1 MGTTIKDRQIFRDM
15 NILVSGMG
23 NLGVSKT
30 VESPKIEFMTNE
42 RDGAIAIE
50 EVIPLL
56 KPMSMKLTL
65 NEYNK
70 EVYAA
75 VGKQFRETPTFF
87 AKNSTVQ
94 GGSNIQVLITA
105 KGKVKVLE
113 DKIPDR
119 GKEVEQTLEISIE
132 AYSLEIGGVKKV
144 DIDFKNMIAII
155 DGVDYYQEL
164 RAHIQ

>member
-1 MGTTIKDRQIFRDM
+1 MATVKERQIWRDM
-15 NILVSGMG
+15 NILVNGIG

-30 VESPKIEFMTNE
+30 LETPKIEFLTNE
-42 RDGAIAIE
+42 RDGAIAVE
-50 EVIPLL
+50 DVIPLL
-56 KPMSMKLTL
+56 KPMSMKIGL

-75 VGKQFRETPTFF
+75 VGKQFSETPTFF
-87 AKNSTVQ
+87 AKGSIVQ
-94 GGSNIQVLITA
+94 GSTKIPVLITA
-105 KGKVKVLE
+105 KGKVKTLE

-132 AYSLEIGGVKKV
+132 AYSLEIDGVKKI
-144 DIDFKNMIAII
+144 DIDFVNMIAMI
-155 DGVDYYQEL
+155 DGVDYYTEL